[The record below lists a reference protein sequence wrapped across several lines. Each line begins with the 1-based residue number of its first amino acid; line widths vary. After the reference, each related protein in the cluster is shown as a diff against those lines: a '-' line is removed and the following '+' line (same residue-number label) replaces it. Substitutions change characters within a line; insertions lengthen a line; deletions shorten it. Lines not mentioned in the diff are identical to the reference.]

1 MPGRLDMLP
10 LPTLLNEESFA
21 DCGSRSAFVAALKKM
36 LQAVQALCQYGFA
49 PQLGCSRTIMK
60 RVCYDDVTFEAWL
73 RLTDC
78 GSMDEAKV
86 RRDVL
91 VMISKV
97 PRLEDGYAPIGE
109 DPEFDVLWNGRQ
121 IYANAEFTVP
131 AFVISIGFN
140 LPVVSLSA
148 GIFAAQDI
156 VFPVKCELDDKG
168 GIVEEQMKV
177 YSFADVVQ
185 VHSRDGELRGIID
198 HAIVSEDDFRCVRST
213 MFPDFSFSDEVE
225 EALSRHRIAFRRID
239 VLRTLMDLHKAFV
252 RMIATGIPFED
263 AYGHLASLA
272 MDESNAT
279 KQMYP
284 GTRTFRWNGVRRDCY
299 PHVKLGNKI
308 RIHFFPSKSDGILYV
323 GYIGPHL
330 PRAGEG

>member
-21 DCGSRSAFVAALKKM
+21 DCGSRSAFVAALKKL

-60 RVCYDDVTFEAWL
+60 RVCYDDVTFETWL

-97 PRLEDGYAPIGE
+97 PRLEDGYAPLGE

-140 LPVVSLSA
+140 LPVVSLST

-168 GIVEEQMKV
+168 G
-177 YSFADVVQ
+177 
-185 VHSRDGELRGIID
+185 
-198 HAIVSEDDFRCVRST
+198 
-213 MFPDFSFSDEVE
+213 
-225 EALSRHRIAFRRID
+225 
-239 VLRTLMDLHKAFV
+239 
-252 RMIATGIPFED
+252 
-263 AYGHLASLA
+263 
-272 MDESNAT
+272 
-279 KQMYP
+279 
-284 GTRTFRWNGVRRDCY
+284 DC
-299 PHVKLGNKI
+299 
-308 RIHFFPSKSDGILYV
+308 
-323 GYIGPHL
+323 
-330 PRAGEG
+330 